1 MYHDIWCL
9 VGIGETTHAAH
20 DAKHVVVGGV
30 HADLGSLGALN
41 GGVGEHKLECGV
53 INT

>member
-1 MYHDIWCL
+1 MIMRL
-9 VGIGETTHAAH
+9 IRVRETTHSRH
-20 DAKHVVVGGV
+20 DAENVVVGGIDT
-30 HADLGSLGALN
+30 DLGGLGALN

>member
-1 MYHDIWCL
+1 MVTTFLI
-9 VGIGETTHAAH
+9 GICEPTHSTH
-20 DAKHVVVGGV
+20 NSKNVVVGGV
-30 HADLGSLGALN
+30 DADLGGLGALN